1 MQNRTDG
8 PMSVSIGG
16 GQEERRSTGSV
27 FLGGQADSLAMHILS
42 GHLSDPSKVSDLCFC
57 LARSIDDA
65 VANNEVP
72 LKAQDL
78 PMLVKQVYKHNNH
91 SSLQAAVMALMIS
104 VKNACRI
111 GWFQNKDSNDL
122 LTLAKEIG
130 KSFSNTEDFN
140 VEPSYALSSIS
151 KIMARFYPRIKMGHI
166 LASLE
171 IKAGYRAIVYD
182 FHILKSTKV
191 PVQNQIALFVAQMD
205 NMETS
210 SCIVTPPLANFLL
223 NGKGVQGRNNIS
235 MDTGPQLPTN
245 ITAMLKYGIN
255 LFQAVGQFNGNYLIT
270 IAFMSMM
277 PLTDETP
284 SLQDYV
290 QPVVGPYGSDTTK
303 TVLLTWNMLDSEIIE
318 RPSRISLNCPI
329 SHKRIKTPVKGHL
342 CNHYQLDKHTCFG
355 LHCILETNSL
365 VIHVH
370 TVTSGGKYC
379 LKESD
384 IVARLKCFDYENFM
398 EMNARRPL
406 WCCPCC
412 NQPVC
417 HTDIRIDEHIAKI
430 LGETEENVVDVM
442 ISADGSWMA
451 VLQNNDH
458 TDKTGHGTPSCQ
470 QERPPCLPDEFSD
483 LTKEGANAMHV
494 YGGTG
499 RRHLLDNPPCIP
511 RNVVQKEVKNS
522 DRLDQHGSCS
532 TEENMYSRIPMS
544 ISAVP
549 LGSVGSTSTWAGT
562 PDSSKS
568 SCNSILAPV
577 LTDTLSPVL
586 NQQSLHGGLDREQQ
600 LLRPLVNSLPVSN
613 MASSSM
619 RNHTSIQNQE
629 VKKDNNVSGQDVQQA
644 DIFPTQGQEPAQF
657 QRGGGSGQAM
667 HDDNST
673 QTPLKSTAQPMAEKS
688 RTPLYVPVQLQPS
701 GTDLSS
707 SLSTVAERPRG
718 SVSETTHPQGL
729 LADGSATLTSAQN
742 LQPSGR
748 MKGSLT
754 GMDSLGQGGMPFTT
768 LLQGCN
774 LDDKFLESQ
783 HTPLIV
789 KESLPQVEMVAKK
802 RHWGGKFS
810 VEEDNLLVSAWLNTS
825 LHTVTEEKH
834 KSYWER
840 IWEFFLKHKAQ
851 AISERSPSSLMNRW
865 TIIKNGIDNFCDCLA
880 QIESIHQSDMTEHD
894 KILQAKAKYQQLHET
909 SFSFEHCW
917 TSLRHQG
924 KWLQRRNLLK
934 RIRRLPCMASS
945 PSTPD
950 STILGEDNVSNDSF
964 QDSERPITMKDEK
977 EKRKREKSTKSDDA
991 VLPNSI
997 RKDKLK
1003 KLTENLDEARD
1014 QEKGFTCLEQEKTHL
1029 KHSMEEEK
1037 RICMR
1042 QEMFRSEQAQKELIR
1057 SEKGI
1062 GILQLKRDRLQVE
1075 RDMEEVRIMAIDTS
1089 AMSPMQQQYFQQ
1101 RQVEILER
1109 QKMSK

>member
-1 MQNRTDG
+1 
-8 PMSVSIGG
+8 
-16 GQEERRSTGSV
+16 
-27 FLGGQADSLAMHILS
+27 
-42 GHLSDPSKVSDLCFC
+42 
-57 LARSIDDA
+57 
-65 VANNEVP
+65 
-72 LKAQDL
+72 
-78 PMLVKQVYKHNNH
+78 
-91 SSLQAAVMALMIS
+91 
-104 VKNACRI
+104 
-111 GWFQNKDSNDL
+111 
-122 LTLAKEIG
+122 
-130 KSFSNTEDFN
+130 
-140 VEPSYALSSIS
+140 
-151 KIMARFYPRIKMGHI
+151 
-166 LASLE
+166 
-171 IKAGYRAIVYD
+171 
-182 FHILKSTKV
+182 
-191 PVQNQIALFVAQMD
+191 
-205 NMETS
+205 
-210 SCIVTPPLANFLL
+210 
-223 NGKGVQGRNNIS
+223 
-235 MDTGPQLPTN
+235 
-245 ITAMLKYGIN
+245 
-255 LFQAVGQFNGNYLIT
+255 
-270 IAFMSMM
+270 MSMM

-290 QPVVGPYGSDTTK
+290 QPVVGPYGS
-303 TVLLTWNMLDSEIIE
+303 DSEIIE

-342 CNHYQLDKHTCFG
+342 CNHYQ
-355 LHCILETNSL
+355 
-365 VIHVH
+365 
-370 TVTSGGKYC
+370 
-379 LKESD
+379 
-384 IVARLKCFDYENFM
+384 CFDYENFM

-629 VKKDNNVSGQDVQQA
+629 VKKDNYVSGQDVQQA

-880 QIESIHQSDMTEHD
+880 QIESMHQSDMTEHD

-991 VLPNSI
+991 VLSNSI

>member
-140 VEPSYALSSIS
+140 VEPSYALSAIS

-284 SLQDYV
+284 LQDYV
-290 QPVVGPYGSDTTK
+290 QPVVGPYGS
-303 TVLLTWNMLDSEIIE
+303 DSEIIE

-342 CNHYQLDKHTCFG
+342 CNHYQ
-355 LHCILETNSL
+355 
-365 VIHVH
+365 
-370 TVTSGGKYC
+370 
-379 LKESD
+379 
-384 IVARLKCFDYENFM
+384 CFDYENFM

-451 VLQNNDH
+451 VLLNNDH
-458 TDKTGHGTPSCQ
+458 TDKTGHGAPSCQ
-470 QERPPCLPDEFSD
+470 QERPRQCGSDGFSCLPDEFSD

-532 TEENMYSRIPMS
+532 TEENMYSRIPIS

-629 VKKDNNVSGQDVQQA
+629 VKKDNYVSGQDVQQA
-644 DIFPTQGQEPAQF
+644 DIFPTQGQEPVQF

-707 SLSTVAERPRG
+707 SLSTVAERLRGTSKQGG

-754 GMDSLGQGGMPFTT
+754 GMDSLGQGGMPFTA
-768 LLQGCN
+768 LLQGSN

-789 KESLPQVEMVAKK
+789 KESLPQVEMITKK

-880 QIESIHQSDMTEHD
+880 QIESMHQSDMTEHD

-964 QDSERPITMKDEK
+964 QDLETPITMKDEK

-1029 KHSMEEEK
+1029 KHSMEEEE

-1057 SEKGI
+1057 SEK

>member
-290 QPVVGPYGSDTTK
+290 QPVVGPYGSD
-303 TVLLTWNMLDSEIIE
+303 SEIIE

-342 CNHYQLDKHTCFG
+342 CNHYQ
-355 LHCILETNSL
+355 
-365 VIHVH
+365 
-370 TVTSGGKYC
+370 
-379 LKESD
+379 
-384 IVARLKCFDYENFM
+384 CFDYENFM

-629 VKKDNNVSGQDVQQA
+629 VKKDNYVSGQDVQQA

-880 QIESIHQSDMTEHD
+880 QIESMHQSDMTEHD

-991 VLPNSI
+991 VLSNSI

>member
-210 SCIVTPPLANFLL
+210 SCIVTPPLAN
-223 NGKGVQGRNNIS
+223 
-235 MDTGPQLPTN
+235 
-245 ITAMLKYGIN
+245 
-255 LFQAVGQFNGNYLIT
+255 
-270 IAFMSMM
+270 
-277 PLTDETP
+277 
-284 SLQDYV
+284 
-290 QPVVGPYGSDTTK
+290 
-303 TVLLTWNMLDSEIIE
+303 
-318 RPSRISLNCPI
+318 
-329 SHKRIKTPVKGHL
+329 HKRIKTPVKGHL

-644 DIFPTQGQEPAQF
+644 DIFPTQGQGGYHISSKCSSGHQNSLQSSTSHPSAMTRSLNSVPPSTVVEPAQF

>member
-8 PMSVSIGG
+8 PMSVSPRG
-16 GQEERRSTGSV
+16 GQGERRSTGSFFV
-27 FLGGQADSLAMHILS
+27 GGQVDSLDMHILS
-42 GHLSDPSKVSDLCFC
+42 GQLSDPSKVSDLCFY

-78 PMLVKQVYKHNNH
+78 PMLVKQVYKYNNH

-104 VKNACRI
+104 VKNACMI

-151 KIMARFYPRIKMGHI
+151 KIMTRFYPRIKMGHI

-182 FHILKSTKV
+182 FHILKSRTV
-191 PVQNQIALFVAQMD
+191 PMQNQIALFVAQMD

-210 SCIVTPPLANFLL
+210 SCIMTPPLANFLL

-277 PLTDETP
+277 PLTYETP

-290 QPVVGPYGSDTTK
+290 QPVVGPYGSD
-303 TVLLTWNMLDSEIIE
+303 SEIIE
-318 RPSRISLNCPI
+318 KPSRISLNCPI

-342 CNHYQLDKHTCFG
+342 CKHYQ
-355 LHCILETNSL
+355 
-365 VIHVH
+365 
-370 TVTSGGKYC
+370 
-379 LKESD
+379 
-384 IVARLKCFDYENFM
+384 CFDYENFM

-406 WCCPCC
+406 WCCPYC

-417 HTDIRIDEHIAKI
+417 HTDIRIDEDMAKI

-451 VLQNNDH
+451 VLQNKDH

-470 QERPPCLPDEFSD
+470 QERPRQCDSDGFSCLPDEFSD

-511 RNVVQKEVKNS
+511 RNVVQKEVKNC

-532 TEENMYSRIPMS
+532 TEENIYSRIPIS

-562 PDSSKS
+562 PGSSKS

-577 LTDTLSPVL
+577 LTNTLSPVL

-600 LLRPLVNSLPVSN
+600 LLRPLVNSLPVSD

-619 RNHTSIQNQE
+619 HNKSSIQNQE
-629 VKKDNNVSGQDVQQA
+629 VKKDNYVSGQDVQQA
-644 DIFPTQGQEPAQF
+644 AIFPTQGLGVHHISSKSSSGHQNSLQSSASHPSAMTPLLNSVPPSTVVKQVLF
-657 QRGGGSGQAM
+657 QQGGGSGQAM
-667 HDDNST
+667 HNVNST

-718 SVSETTHPQGL
+718 TSKKGGSVSKTTHPQRL
-729 LADGSATLTSAQN
+729 QTDGSATLTSAQN
-742 LQPSGR
+742 RQPSGR
-748 MKGSLT
+748 MEGSLT
-754 GMDSLGQGGMPFTT
+754 GMDSQEQGDMPFTT
-768 LLQGCN
+768 LLQVSN
-774 LDDKFLESQ
+774 LDDKCLESQ
-783 HTPLIV
+783 HTPQIV
-789 KESLPQVEMVAKK
+789 KESLPQVEMVTNK
-802 RHWGGKFS
+802 RHRGVKFS
-810 VEEDNLLVSAWLNTS
+810 VEEDNLLVSAWLSTS
-825 LHTVTEEKH
+825 VHAVTEEKH

-840 IWEFFLKHKAQ
+840 IRDFFLKHKGQ

-865 TIIKNGIDNFCDCLA
+865 TIIKLGINNFCDCLA
-880 QIESIHQSDMTEHD
+880 QIESMHQSDMTEHD
-894 KILQAKAKYQQLHET
+894 KILQAKAKYQQLHGT

-917 TSLRHQG
+917 TSLRHEG
-924 KWLQRRNLLK
+924 KWLQRNLLK
-934 RIRRLPCMASS
+934 RNRRLPCMASS

-950 STILGEDNVSNDSF
+950 STNLGEDDVSSDSF
-964 QDSERPITMKDEK
+964 LDSERPITMKDEK
-977 EKRKREKSTKSDDA
+977 EKRKRKESTKSDNA
-991 VLPNSI
+991 VLLNSMI
-997 RKDKLK
+997 GEDKLK
-1003 KLTENLDEARD
+1003 KLENLDEARD
-1014 QEKGFTCLEQEKTHL
+1014 QEIKGLTCLEQEKAHL
-1029 KHSMEEEK
+1029 KQSMEEEK
-1037 RICMR
+1037 RMCMR
-1042 QEMFRSEQAQKELIR
+1042 QEMFRLEQAQKELIR
-1057 SEKGI
+1057 SEKT
-1062 GILQLKRDRLQVE
+1062 ILQLEL
-1075 RDMEEVRIMAIDTS
+1075 DMEEVRIMAIDTS

-1109 QKMSK
+1109 RKRSK

>member
-16 GQEERRSTGSV
+16 GQEERRSTGSF

-290 QPVVGPYGSDTTK
+290 QPVVGPYGSD
-303 TVLLTWNMLDSEIIE
+303 SEIIE

-342 CNHYQLDKHTCFG
+342 CNHYQ
-355 LHCILETNSL
+355 
-365 VIHVH
+365 
-370 TVTSGGKYC
+370 
-379 LKESD
+379 
-384 IVARLKCFDYENFM
+384 CFDYENFM

-412 NQPVC
+412 KQPVC

-629 VKKDNNVSGQDVQQA
+629 VKKDNYVSGQDVQQA

-880 QIESIHQSDMTEHD
+880 QIESMHQSDMTEHD

-991 VLPNSI
+991 VLSNSI

-1062 GILQLKRDRLQVE
+1062 EILQLKRDRLQVE